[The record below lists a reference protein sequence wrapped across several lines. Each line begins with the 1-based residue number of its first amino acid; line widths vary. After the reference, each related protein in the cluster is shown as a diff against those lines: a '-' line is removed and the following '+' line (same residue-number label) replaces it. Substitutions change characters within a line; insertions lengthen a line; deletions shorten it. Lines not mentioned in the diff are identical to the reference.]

1 MGTSRKA
8 TDQDAIVGRLV
19 QRLRKR
25 AGKTQEMLARDLG
38 ITYQQLGKYERGES
52 GFRFTTV
59 CRIAGLLGVPVSLFI
74 DAVARPGMAEAPAP
88 YEPAPPAT
96 ANEDFARAFD
106 EAIRLWRASGR

>member
-8 TDQDAIVGRLV
+8 TDHDATIGRLV
-19 QRLRKR
+19 QRLRKK

-59 CRIAGLLGVPVSLFI
+59 CRIAGLLGVPVTLFI
-74 DAVARPGMAEAPAP
+74 DAIARPGFAETGTP
-88 YEPAPPAT
+88 YQAGPSAEEEFERSFEET
-96 ANEDFARAFD
+96 V
-106 EAIRLWRASGR
+106 RLWRAIKG